1 MEKQSDSELVTA
13 LVEKLDAEN
22 KSTVAFLR
30 QLILDT
36 DIEISEQVKWNSPSF
51 YFSGEMKAFNPKEY
65 KRDILVINIHRG
77 SILLV
82 FPTGATISDIE
93 ELKAVNYPDGRK
105 IIKIAGLDDA
115 KIKQKSL
122 QASILEWLGK
132 VEK

>member
-1 MEKQSDSELVTA
+1 MEKQSDTELVTA

-36 DIEISEQVKWNSPSF
+36 DKEIGEQVKWNSPSF
-51 YFSGEMKAFNPKEY
+51 YFTGEMKAFNPKEY

-82 FPTGATISDIE
+82 FPTGSTITDIDI
-93 ELKAVNYPDGRK
+93 LKAVNYPDGRK
-105 IIKIAGLDDA
+105 IIKIANLEEA
-115 KIKQKSL
+115 KIKQKAL
-122 QASILEWLGK
+122 QAIIVEWLGK

>member
-36 DIEISEQVKWNSPSF
+36 DKEISEQVKWNSPSF

-122 QASILEWLGK
+122 QATILEWLGK